1 MFASQVKSL
10 RLHWAYEEGDMLDLM
25 TRKLQINR
33 FNLSLTPHEGIFKTA
48 LPEFKALRDFE
59 WIGYPE
65 MRADMVQAV
74 LASHKHLH
82 GLGLMCVKLFTL
94 LPL

>member
-1 MFASQVKSL
+1 LDIFDRAKVDPVFASRVKCL

-25 TRKLQINR
+25 AR
-33 FNLSLTPHEGIFKTA
+33 IFRTS
-48 LPEFKALRDFE
+48 LPEFRHLREFE

-74 LASHKHLH
+74 LKTHPRLH
-82 GLGLMCVKLFTL
+82 GLALMQVT
-94 LPL
+94 P